1 MGFFVEREGLYNG
14 FLGFEF
20 IVFFSVFRFLEFFLK
35 VGYLENVMIL
45 FDLGKKSYDVLIKN
59 LIYVLVFK

>member
-1 MGFFVEREGLYNG
+1 MGLFVEREGLYNG

-45 FDLGKKSYDVLIKN
+45 FDLCKKSYDVLIKKFD
-59 LIYVLVFK
+59 LCFSV

>member
-1 MGFFVEREGLYNG
+1 MGLFVEREGLYNG

-45 FDLGKKSYDVLIKN
+45 FDLGKKSYDVLIKKFD
-59 LIYVLVFK
+59 LCFSV

>member
-1 MGFFVEREGLYNG
+1 MGLFVEREGLYNG

-45 FDLGKKSYDVLIKN
+45 FDLCKKSYDVLIKKID
-59 LIYVLVFK
+59 LCFSV